1 MFLCTMTTG
10 DLKEVIY
17 KDRTYYFEWH
27 RILGWMACSK
37 DRDGV
42 DCPLGVWDCLQD
54 SLDEEKL

>member
-1 MFLCTMTTG
+1 MTTG

-17 KDRTYYFEWH
+17 KSKTYYFEWN
-27 RILGWMACSK
+27 RMLGWMACDR

-54 SLDEEKL
+54 LLDEEKL